1 MVHALREAHRVLKP
15 NSLLID
21 LRPAAIHRQVGIVR
35 AGCYQLLGT
44 MREKLGDDRA
54 ANRAVAQVV
63 RAGLF
68 KAEWRA
74 QFECRRVMDSLGDL
88 RTFIDEFYT
97 LGADRSEE
105 HTSELQSPT
114 NLVCRLLLE
123 KKKKPQLAM
132 DRAQQTGSHTKN
144 TDETQSN

>member
-54 ANRAVAQVV
+54 ANRAVAQV
-63 RAGLF
+63 
-68 KAEWRA
+68 
-74 QFECRRVMDSLGDL
+74 ECRRVMDSLGDL

-97 LGADRSEE
+97 LGADLPPHDWLIQRVNRALDATRGKKQIVVSG
-105 HTSELQSPT
+105 P
-114 NLVCRLLLE
+114 LV
-123 KKKKPQLAM
+123 
-132 DRAQQTGSHTKN
+132 
-144 TDETQSN
+144 